1 MQTDSVP
8 AASETA
14 MTERRKIAFEPLSES
29 DASLSSND
37 SRVLTGA
44 PDTVSALGNRIAI
57 LPDPPKAPTSNA
69 DTIRGFRRWS
79 RHLRRTEQKPV
90 IQTEERFWLL
100 YKWHG
105 QVLSVD
111 SETFEAEL
119 SDPLKPD
126 LTEIATFQKTEL
138 SASNIALL
146 RPGATFYWF
155 VGYRDFPNGQR
166 KRESDIWMKRGG
178 RMEQRKYTEELAAVQ
193 NIWRS
198 IDWSTS
204 SPAIRRT

>member
-1 MQTDSVP
+1 MPTDNVP

-14 MTERRKIAFEPLSES
+14 MTERRKITFKPLNES
-29 DASLSSND
+29 DALSSSND
-37 SRVLTGA
+37 SGDLTGA
-44 PDTVSALGNRIAI
+44 LDTASALGRVSL
-57 LPDPPKAPTSNA
+57 LPDPPKAPTNNA
-69 DTIRGFRRWS
+69 DTIGGFRRWS
-79 RHLRRTEQKPV
+79 RHLRRTERKPV
-90 IQTEERFWLL
+90 IRAEERFWLL

-111 SETFEAEL
+111 SETFRAEL

-126 LTEIATFQKTEL
+126 LTEIATFQQAEL

-166 KRESDIWMKRGG
+166 RRESDIWMKRGG
-178 RMEQRKYTEELAAVQ
+178 RMEERKYAEELTAVQ

-204 SPAIRRT
+204 STGSR